1 MVKGRKQRNQ
11 GITLVALIITII
23 ILIILSAVTI
33 NAVFDLNILDVAQRG
48 AEEYAEGQY
57 KEKEEFEKLNEMLKN
72 GIVPSEGLPENTEKV
87 EAGTLVALPEKWK
100 NKTQIYGLKEDGAEI
115 IKTSMNASVYA
126 VSSRK
131 WRDSTC
137 AVWFLL
143 CRRKPIKWSNNI
155 R

>member
-57 KEKEEFEKLNEMLKN
+57 KEKEEFEKLNEMLKK
-72 GIVPSEGLPENTEKV
+72 GIIIENLPENTEKV
-87 EAGTLVALPEKWK
+87 EAGTLVAVPEKWK
-100 NKTQIYGLKEDGAEI
+100 NKTQIYELKEDGAEI

-131 WRDSTC
+131 WGNNTC
-137 AVWFLL
+137 TIWFLL